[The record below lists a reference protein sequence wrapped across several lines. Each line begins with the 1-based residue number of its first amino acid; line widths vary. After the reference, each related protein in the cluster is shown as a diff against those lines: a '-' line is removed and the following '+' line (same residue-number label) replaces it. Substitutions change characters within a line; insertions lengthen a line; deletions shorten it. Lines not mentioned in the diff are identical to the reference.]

1 MTPLIKTIG
10 LDIGKITKLNE
21 SLIKLNANFSLDSA
35 SNFNNKN
42 SDSIVLIGA
51 DNITLKDFYKFL
63 DLSNEE
69 NYKILILLP
78 MVITDIS
85 IYLRNGIDFCMP
97 PHSAREIMMRINLL
111 QGSNEKDTNIT
122 MQLGELKIN
131 TLTYEVYV
139 NNKKVNLTFKEYE
152 LLKFLASKPGQV
164 FSRESLLHSV
174 WNYDYYG
181 GTRTVDVHIRRL
193 RSKINDMQ
201 NQFIETIWNVGY
213 RFRLRNQ

>member
-122 MQLGELKIN
+122 MEL
-131 TLTYEVYV
+131 
-139 NNKKVNLTFKEYE
+139 
-152 LLKFLASKPGQV
+152 
-164 FSRESLLHSV
+164 
-174 WNYDYYG
+174 
-181 GTRTVDVHIRRL
+181 
-193 RSKINDMQ
+193 
-201 NQFIETIWNVGY
+201 
-213 RFRLRNQ
+213 

>member
-85 IYLRNGIDFCMP
+85 IYLRNGIDF
-97 PHSAREIMMRINLL
+97 
-111 QGSNEKDTNIT
+111 
-122 MQLGELKIN
+122 
-131 TLTYEVYV
+131 
-139 NNKKVNLTFKEYE
+139 
-152 LLKFLASKPGQV
+152 
-164 FSRESLLHSV
+164 
-174 WNYDYYG
+174 
-181 GTRTVDVHIRRL
+181 
-193 RSKINDMQ
+193 
-201 NQFIETIWNVGY
+201 
-213 RFRLRNQ
+213 